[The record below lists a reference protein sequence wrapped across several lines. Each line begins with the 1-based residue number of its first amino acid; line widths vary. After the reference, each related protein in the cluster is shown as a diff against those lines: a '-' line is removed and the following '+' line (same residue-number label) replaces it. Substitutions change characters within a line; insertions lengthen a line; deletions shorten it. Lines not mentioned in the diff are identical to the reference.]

1 MSFQLPELRGDQRY
15 LFLGKTRS
23 GKSFLARYLLKLARR
38 KKWRIVIV
46 DPKRDWMGR
55 GKERRPFAENNKKSL
70 GTVDS
75 PRLVTEFDPGLAV
88 QIFQPVQ
95 WSEDC
100 ARFFLAIMAVG
111 NTIVYFDEITQL
123 VTASHVPIEFNI
135 LWTQGAALSVGAWC
149 ATQRPRNI
157 PLIVKDQAEMWFIF
171 RILSL
176 EDRKIIVGYVPVED
190 MPIVWQQPLPYR
202 YFWFW
207 EDHMERP
214 ILVKPL
220 NITKEAA

>member
-1 MSFQLPELRGDQRY
+1 MSRFQLPELRGDQRY

-38 KKWRIVIV
+38 KKWRIVII
-46 DPKRDWMGR
+46 DPKCDWMGR
-55 GKERRPFAENNKKSL
+55 GPGRRKFADNKSL

-75 PRLVTEFDPGLAV
+75 PRLVTEFDPSLAV
-88 QIFQPVQ
+88 QIFQPVT
-95 WSEDC
+95 WSEEC
-100 ARFFLAIMAVG
+100 ARFFRAIMQVG
-111 NTIVYFDEITQL
+111 NTIVYFDEISQL
-123 VTASHVPIEFNI
+123 VTASFVPVEFNV
-135 LWTQGAALSVGAWC
+135 LWTQGAALNVSAWC

-157 PLIVKDQAEMWFIF
+157 PLIVKDQAELWFIF

-190 MPIVWQQPLPYR
+190 MPEVWQQALPYR
-202 YFWFW
+202 WFWFW

-214 ILVKPL
+214 VLVKPL
-220 NITKEAA
+220 NIKEAA